1 MAQTSF
7 TFEPNHDYSPE
18 NFLISA
24 SNQAAY
30 DLVKAYPWDYL
41 GLNIYGPK
49 ASGKTY
55 LANILSRVSNGNAL
69 IIEDIDANYN
79 ETELFH
85 TLNLAREQ
93 QQKILLTSLTPL
105 AKIGFKLP
113 DLVSRVSAL
122 NAVEITTPDNQLFY
136 VLFARLFAARQLKVS
151 DDVINYLV
159 TRVERSFKAAH
170 DAVEKIDKLSLDQ
183 KRNITIPLVKNVI

>member
-18 NFLISA
+18 NFLVAA
-24 SNQAAY
+24 SNQTAY
-30 DLVKAYPWDYL
+30 DLVKAYPWDYA

-55 LANILSRVSNGNAL
+55 LANILNEVSHGEAV
-69 IIEDIDANYN
+69 IIEDVTAQHN

-85 TLNLAREQ
+85 SLNLAKDQ
-93 QQKILLTSLTPL
+93 NKKILITSLVPL
-105 AKIGFKLP
+105 AQIGFKLP

-136 VLFARLFAARQLKVS
+136 VLFARLFSARQLKVS

-183 KRNITIPLVKNVI
+183 KRNITIPLVRNVI